1 MGDQLECQ
9 LHCSQVQ
16 NVVMLLIVCRR
27 KDIFERNLNPMM
39 ILKLIGSNIR
49 TLRLKAGL
57 SQEQLAEL
65 ASLHRTYIGAV
76 ERGERNVSAV
86 NIGRIAKALRVS
98 PHVLLMEHT
107 DAT

>member
-1 MGDQLECQ
+1 MT
-9 LHCSQVQ
+9 
-16 NVVMLLIVCRR
+16 
-27 KDIFERNLNPMM
+27 
-39 ILKLIGSNIR
+39 ILKQIGSNIR
-49 TLRLKAGL
+49 KLRLKANL

-98 PHVLLMEHT
+98 PHVLLMEHSDVT
-107 DAT
+107 